1 MSRRSIPVDE
11 GIALLSVHHVIP
23 EYEDAVIQTCDQLEE
38 LGIQSF
44 TLLITPFFRMKRSNT
59 FEKHE
64 LFAEYLKSLGLELS
78 MHGYAHQTKSGT
90 DAEFLRMPYE
100 QIASRMKIGI
110 SLMKRGFEEGPV
122 GFIPPL
128 WAAPQ
133 ALVRVSKELNLRY
146 CVIGDIICDLLSDVR
161 LSTAYHIIGTE
172 GVSSSRAS
180 AILELELGG
189 PVQIS
194 LHPKA
199 FVAGGLRDLLV
210 DMQDRLEYKFVG
222 YHEFLKSKQPRS

>member
-1 MSRRSIPVDE
+1 VSRKSISVDE
-11 GIALLSVHHVIP
+11 GTALLSVHHVTP
-23 EYEDAVIQTCDQLEE
+23 EYEDAVIQTCDRLDE
-38 LGIQSF
+38 LGIKSF
-44 TLLITPFFRMKRSNT
+44 TLLIIPFFQMKRSNT

-78 MHGYAHQTKSGT
+78 MHGYAHQTKSGG

-100 QIASRMKIGI
+100 QIASRMKIGV
-110 SLMKRGFEEGPV
+110 SLMKRGLDEGPV

-128 WAAPQ
+128 WTAPQ
-133 ALVRVSKELNLRY
+133 ALIRVSKELKLRY
-146 CVIGDIICDLLSDVR
+146 CVIGDVVYDLLSDVR

-189 PVQIS
+189 PVQVS

-222 YHEFLKSKQPRS
+222 YNEFLNSKQSAS